1 MVTRL
6 LDSALQKHF
15 ITYKEVLVLLGARQV
30 GKTTILKRIFPDAQ
44 YYSVDSDPIKNTLE
58 KFDPAVYQQ
67 IIKPDPKIIIF
78 DEIQRLSDPG
88 RAAKIIYDSMPE
100 YRLIIT
106 GSSSFDIKNKTSESL
121 AGRKIE
127 YRLFPLT
134 FGELLVQ
141 NGVFKEFS
149 FLFLGRLLKGEKLKT
164 DPSYPVNMQAILDN
178 TLTYGLYP
186 GVISHPGDEIYLKN
200 LVDSVIFKDLLDLSL
215 IGNRKAA
222 LDLLQL
228 LAYQVGSLVNVS
240 EIASRLAIDVK
251 TVKRY
256 ISLFEQSFIIFS
268 LLPYSNRKRSE
279 IGKMPKIYFYDVGLR
294 NALIDNFQSLYVRSD
309 SGAIFENFIISEVYK
324 LNHYG
329 NFGFKMNYWRTK
341 QGSEVDLVISLKN
354 NRQIAVEIKS
364 KERSSGVKAF
374 TNHYPEASFY
384 TVTKD
389 NFFQ

>member
-1 MVTRL
+1 MFTRF
-6 LDSALQKHF
+6 LDTPLEKHF
-15 ITYKEVLVLLGARQV
+15 TTYKEVLVLLGARQV
-30 GKTTILKRIFPDAQ
+30 GKTTILKRIFPEAQ
-44 YYSVDSDPIKNTLE
+44 YFSVDNDPIKNALE
-58 KFDPAVYQQ
+58 KYDPAVYLQ
-67 IIKPDPKIIIF
+67 IIKPDPKIVIF

-100 YRLIIT
+100 YKLIIT

-134 FGELLVQ
+134 LSEFLVQ
-141 NGVFKEFS
+141 KGIVKDLTIM
-149 FLFLGRLLKGEKLKT
+149 FLERLIKGEKLKT
-164 DPSYPVNMQAILDN
+164 NVQYPFDMHSILD
-178 TLTYGLYP
+178 TVLTYGLYP
-186 GVISHPGDEIYLKN
+186 GVISHPSDQVYLKN
-200 LVDSVIFKDLLDLSL
+200 FVDSVIFKDLLDLSL
-215 IGNRKAA
+215 IDNKQAA
-222 LDLLQL
+222 LDLLKL
-228 LAYQVGSLVNVS
+228 LAYQLGSLVNIS
-240 EIASRLAIDVK
+240 EIANRLGIDVK

-294 NALIDNFQSLYVRSD
+294 NALIDNFQPLNVRSD
-309 SGAIFENFIISEVYK
+309 SGALFENFILSEVYK
-324 LNHYG
+324 ANNYG
-329 NFGFKMNYWRTK
+329 NFAFTMNFWRTK

-354 NRQIAVEIKS
+354 GTSIAVEVKS

-374 TNHYPEASFY
+374 LNHYPHASY
-384 TVTKD
+384 ATVTRN

>member
-1 MVTRL
+1 MIARL

-15 ITYKEVLVLLGARQV
+15 TTYKEVLVLLGARQV

-44 YYSVDSDPIKNTLE
+44 YYSVDNDPIKNALE
-58 KFDPAVYQQ
+58 KFDPAVYRQ
-67 IIKPDPKIIIF
+67 IIKPHPNIVIF

-100 YRLIIT
+100 YKLIIT

-141 NGVFKEFS
+141 KDMSANFS
-149 FLFLGRLLKGEKLKT
+149 SLFLDRLLKGEKLKS
-164 DPSYPVNMQAILDN
+164 DPSYPVDMQAILDN
-178 TLTYGLYP
+178 VLTYGLYP
-186 GVISHPGDEIYLKN
+186 GVISHPSDQLYLKN
-200 LVDSVIFKDLLDLSL
+200 LVDSIIFKDLLDLSL
-215 IGNRKAA
+215 IVNRKAA
-222 LDLLQL
+222 LDLLKL

-240 EIASRLAIDVK
+240 EIANRLAIDVK

-268 LLPYSNRKRSE
+268 LSPYSNRKRSE

-324 LNHYG
+324 LNYYG

-341 QGSEVDLVISLKN
+341 QGSEVDLVISLKDG
-354 NRQIAVEIKS
+354 RKKAVEIKS

-374 TNHYPEASFY
+374 INHYPQASY
-384 TVTKD
+384 STVTRN
-389 NFFQ
+389 NFLQ